1 MSLILAT
8 QTPKKK
14 SPGKDLARSEM
25 SKPLTH
31 ITRTHIVFLA
41 DGKTEALTIHER
53 TPAFERDGNQ
63 RTHTITFPSRRQDD
77 ATPAT
82 CLEYAKAWADAADW
96 IKRRQ
101 GLPDKGPPWCC
112 QCGGLT
118 DLCGCGRRQKN
129 INRGEM

>member
-1 MSLILAT
+1 
-8 QTPKKK
+8 
-14 SPGKDLARSEM
+14 M

-63 RTHTITFPSRRQDD
+63 RTHTITYPSRRMDE
-77 ATPAT
+77 ALPGL
-82 CLEYAKAWADAADW
+82 CLEYAKAWREAADW

-101 GLPDKGPPWCC
+101 GIPDKGPPWCC
-112 QCGGLT
+112 QCGGLS
-118 DLCGCGRRQKN
+118 DLCGCGKRNKN
-129 INRGEM
+129 INRGDT